1 MNPGMLHIPALP
13 QATPAGLDLPS
24 PAMFLTLAYRPFID
38 PIDAHRLWFLLLIP
52 LALGV
57 SIVYKAVR
65 TDDLRT
71 YWRQVLVMTV
81 QIVVGIIA
89 LGAASYLIIQH
100 LLPAIVPMR

>member
-1 MNPGMLHIPALP
+1 MTAIHPLI
-13 QATPAGLDLPS
+13 TPLGLDLPRDAS
-24 PAMFLTLAYRPFID
+24 LLTLAYRPFID

-57 SIVYKAVR
+57 SVAYKAVR
-65 TDDLRT
+65 VEDLRT
-71 YWRQVLVMTV
+71 YWRQVITMTM

-100 LLPAIVPMR
+100 ILPAVVPMR